1 MVRYSTA
8 GGFNR
13 NTACLLAVL
22 LGQWG
27 KRHRARYLPTPT
39 GKCRRGMRP
48 APNGIFG
55 GPVGRKYS
63 IGAMPSRWMDRAA
76 VGLGRWQHSTRRIGL
91 RGQRCG
97 DLGIA
102 DAMFFWRLHAPVL
115 CCMSGGHH
123 GNATHRKAQIRHLRP
138 TQVREG
144 RPQHRKRS
152 QYLMLRRHGVGNV
165 AGSDTSFLAFT
176 SHSDPS

>member
-8 GGFNR
+8 GGIQYG
-13 NTACLLAVL
+13 LLIGCSAGVIRQKAPSAVSSDP
-22 LGQWG
+22 
-27 KRHRARYLPTPT
+27 AT

-97 DLGIA
+97 DLDLA
-102 DAMFFWRLHAPVL
+102 DAMVLGGYMLL
-115 CCMSGGHH
+115 CC
-123 GNATHRKAQIRHLRP
+123 AA
-138 TQVREG
+138 
-144 RPQHRKRS
+144 
-152 QYLMLRRHGVGNV
+152 
-165 AGSDTSFLAFT
+165 
-176 SHSDPS
+176 